1 MFHGSMVAIVT
12 PMHLDGS
19 IDEASLRRLI
29 DWHIAEGTQAIII
42 IGTTGESPTLTAKEK
57 VRVIKIAVEQAA
69 GRVPVI
75 AGTGSNSTSVAIENA
90 QNAMAAGA
98 DACLVITP
106 YCNKPTQEG
115 LYLHFKAI
123 AEAVALPMILYN
135 VPSRT
140 ACDLLPATI
149 ARLSSISN
157 IVGVKEATGKL
168 ERVGEILA
176 ACNNKIDVYSG
187 DDATALDLILLGA
200 RGVISVTAN
209 MLPKAMYEICALALK
224 GEKEKALQLNQP
236 LMSLHK
242 ALFLEAN
249 PIPLKWALHQMGLI
263 PAGIRLPLT
272 PLSEQYHQ
280 SLPLAM
286 HEAGIKL

>member
-19 IDEASLRRLI
+19 IDETSLRRLI

-42 IGTTGESPTLTAKEK
+42 VGTTGESPTLTAKEK
-57 VRVIKIAVEQAA
+57 VRVIKVAVEQAA

-75 AGTGSNSTSVAIENA
+75 AGTGSNSTSVAIEHTR
-90 QNAMAAGA
+90 NAMEVGA

-123 AEAVALPMILYN
+123 AEAVALPMIMYN

-176 ACNNKIDVYSG
+176 ACDNKIDVFSG
-187 DDATALDLILLGA
+187 DDATAIDLILLGA

-209 MLPKAMYEICALALK
+209 MLPKAMYEVCAVALK
-224 GEKEKALQLNQP
+224 GEKEKALQLNQQ
-236 LMSLHK
+236 LMPLHK
-242 ALFLEAN
+242 ALFFEAN

-280 SLPLAM
+280 PLRLAM